1 MAGFVLLEQGWG
13 WGGQGVQGH
22 LCAVPPAT
30 CPPCWGQSWL
40 LLLPAGA
47 ATRKEAPPN
56 SQDALEKFLL
66 ALCAD
71 LLITGANFFTSSG

>member
-1 MAGFVLLEQGWG
+1 MGLWGSGCAGTPLCCATSHMSPVLGTEL
-13 WGGQGVQGH
+13 
-22 LCAVPPAT
+22 APAA
-30 CPPCWGQSWL
+30 SHR
-40 LLLPAGA
+40 GA

-71 LLITGANFFTSSG
+71 LLITAANFFPSSG